1 MDMFNIWITL
11 YPTMDII
18 MYKLTKSRPQLSYI
32 SDTKIE
38 FKFVIVEA
46 NKKIIYEALQTSSK
60 MIW

>member
-1 MDMFNIWITL
+1 MH
-11 YPTMDII
+11 II
-18 MYKLTKSRPQLSYI
+18 MYKLTKSSPQLSYI
-32 SDTKIE
+32 SDTRIE